1 MYKRLL
7 KLDFGI
13 QMLIITFALLLT
25 NQLSTYTFSMM
36 NKPSTLLVYLGLFL
50 TLVVFT
56 VQVYSVIVGVK
67 LIINRFKKDKNK
79 NKNTDNEQSN

>member
-36 NKPSTLLVYLGLFL
+36 NKPATLLVYLGLFL

-67 LIINRFKKDKNK
+67 LIINRLKKDK

>member
-36 NKPSTLLVYLGLFL
+36 NKQSTLLVYLGLFL

-56 VQVYSVIVGVK
+56 IQVYSVIVGVK
-67 LIINRFKKDKNK
+67 LIINRLKKDK

>member
-13 QMLIITFALLLT
+13 QMLIITFALILT

>member
-1 MYKRLL
+1 
-7 KLDFGI
+7 
-13 QMLIITFALLLT
+13 
-25 NQLSTYTFSMM
+25 M

-79 NKNTDNEQSN
+79 NTDNEQSN